1 MSHIL
6 EFSFIKVLWRKSS
19 DLNICSYFFQKKKKK
34 VVEDLECY
42 NNTQAISW
50 IIVNIFPL
58 VDGIVFVANAPSNY
72 AMFMACTYR

>member
-1 MSHIL
+1 L
-6 EFSFIKVLWRKSS
+6 LLFFS
-19 DLNICSYFFQKKKKK
+19 KKKKK